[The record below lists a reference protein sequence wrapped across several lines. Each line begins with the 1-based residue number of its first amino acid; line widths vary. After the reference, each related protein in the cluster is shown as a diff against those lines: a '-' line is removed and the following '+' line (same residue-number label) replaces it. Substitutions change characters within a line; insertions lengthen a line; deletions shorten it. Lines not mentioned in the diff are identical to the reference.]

1 MSATFGGMDMME
13 NIRVALRS
21 VGTNWLRALLTTLII
36 AVGIMALVGI
46 LTAIDAAIYSLSS
59 NLSSLGA
66 NTFEINRKRETVRAS
81 GGRGRDGKESEPFTY
96 DQARDFSEG
105 YGYPADV
112 SISFRGTGATAVTF
126 EDRKTNPNVSVYGMT
141 SNYLTSKGFEIA
153 AGRNFTQREVM
164 EGGSIAILGSDL
176 VDDLFGGKNQFAVG
190 KEIVAGGLHYTVVG
204 TLKSKGSSMTSND
217 KRVLI
222 PLQSAKRF
230 YASNRTNY
238 DILVAVRDPAGI
250 DAAMSEAILTMRR
263 VRGLRAG
270 QENDFEVE
278 NSSDLVSIIKENT
291 VTLRLAAVS
300 IGLMTL
306 LGAAIGLMNI
316 MLVSV
321 TERTREIGV
330 RKALGAT
337 KRNVLLQ
344 FLFEAVVI
352 CQLGGLL
359 GILLGV
365 GAGNLVVIF
374 TNGEFLIP
382 WMWIGLALIVCTV
395 VGLLSGLY
403 PAMRA
408 AALDPIE
415 SLRYE

>member
-1 MSATFGGMDMME
+1 ME
-13 NIRVALRS
+13 NIRVALGS
-21 VGTNWLRALLTTLII
+21 VGANWLRALLTTLII

-66 NTFEINRKRETVRAS
+66 NTFEVERKRETTRSS
-81 GGRGRDGKESEPFTY
+81 GGGGNNKRSEPFTY
-96 DQARDFSEG
+96 DQAMEFAET

-112 SISFRGTGATAVTF
+112 SVSFAARGATMVSFA
-126 EDRKTNPNVSVYGMT
+126 DRETNPNISLFGIT
-141 SNYLTSKGFEIA
+141 PNYLTSKGFEME
-153 AGRNFTQREVM
+153 AGRNFTEREAR
-164 EGGSIAILGSDL
+164 EGGNIAILAYEL
-176 VDDLFGGKNQFAVG
+176 VEDLFNGNDEFAIG
-190 KEIVAGGLHYTVVG
+190 QEITAGGIRYTVVG

-230 YASNRTNY
+230 YASNQTNY
-238 DILVAVRDPAGI
+238 DILVAVRDPSGI
-250 DAAMSEAILTMRR
+250 DAAMSEATLTLRR
-263 VRGLRAG
+263 VRRLRAG

-337 KRNVLLQ
+337 RRNVLLQ
-344 FLFEAVVI
+344 FLIEAIVI
-352 CQLGGLL
+352 CQLGGFL

-365 GAGNLVVIF
+365 AAGNVVAILTGGAF
-374 TNGEFLIP
+374 IVP
-382 WMWIGLALIVCTV
+382 WLWIGLALIICTF

>member
-1 MSATFGGMDMME
+1 MDPME

-21 VGTNWLRALLTTLII
+21 VNANWLRALLTTLII

-66 NTFEINRKRETVRAS
+66 NTFEIDRKSENVRSS
-81 GGRGRDGKESEPFTY
+81 GGGRRGKRSEPFTY
-96 DQARDFSEG
+96 DQAMNFVDQ
-105 YGYPADV
+105 YQYPASV
-112 SISFRGTGATAVTF
+112 SVSMFATGATPIVYL
-126 EDRKTNPNVSVYGMT
+126 DRETNPNVSLYGMT
-141 SNYLTSKGFEIA
+141 ANYLTSKGFEIQ
-153 AGRNFTQREVM
+153 AGRNFTKRETL
-164 EGGSIAILGSDL
+164 EGGNFAILGKDI
-176 VDDLFGGKNQFAVG
+176 VTDLFDGKDQFAVG
-190 KEIVAGGLHYTVVG
+190 KQIIAGGLRYTVVG
-204 TLKSKGSSMTSND
+204 TLKSKGASMTSND
-217 KRVLI
+217 RRVLI
-222 PLQSAKRF
+222 PLQTAKRF
-230 YASNRTNY
+230 YGSNRTNY
-238 DILVAVRDPAGI
+238 DILVAVKEPTAIEAGM
-250 DAAMSEAILTMRR
+250 AEATLTMRR

-270 QENDFEVE
+270 QDNDFEIE
-278 NSSDLVSIIKENT
+278 NSSDLVSIIKDNT

-337 KRNVLLQ
+337 RQNVLFQ
-344 FLFEAVVI
+344 FLIEAVVI
-352 CQLGGLL
+352 CQIGGLL

-365 GAGNLVVIF
+365 LAGNGVVFFTGGAFLV
-374 TNGEFLIP
+374 P
-382 WMWIGLALIVCTV
+382 WLWIGLALIVCTV

>member
-1 MSATFGGMDMME
+1 MDFME

-66 NTFEINRKRETVRAS
+66 NTFEIDRKRETVRS
-81 GGRGRDGKESEPFTY
+81 RGGPGEGKRSEPFTY
-96 DQARDFSEG
+96 AQAMEFMET
-105 YGYPADV
+105 YEYPADV
-112 SISFRGTGATAVTF
+112 SVSFPARGATAVTYQ
-126 EDRKTNPNVSVYGMT
+126 DRETNPNVSLYGMT
-141 SNYLTSKGFEIA
+141 TNYLNSKGFEIA
-153 AGRNFTQREVM
+153 TGRNFTMREVQ
-164 EGGSIAILGSDL
+164 EGGNLAILGSEL
-176 VDDLFGGKNQFAVG
+176 VETLFNGNDEFAIG
-190 KEIVAGGLHYTVVG
+190 KEITAGGNRYRVVG
-204 TLKSKGSSMTSND
+204 TLKSKGASMTSND

-222 PLQSAKRF
+222 PLQEAKRF
-230 YASNRTNY
+230 YANNRTNY
-238 DILVAVRDPAGI
+238 DILIAVRDPTGI
-250 DAAMSEAILTMRR
+250 DAAMAEATLTMRR
-263 VRGLRAG
+263 VRRLRAG
-270 QENDFEVE
+270 QENDFEVS

-291 VTLRLAAVS
+291 VMLRLAAIS

-337 KRNVLLQ
+337 RRNILLQ
-344 FLFEAVVI
+344 FLIEAVVI
-352 CQLGGLL
+352 CQLGGLF

-365 GAGNLVVIF
+365 AAGNVVVVF
-374 TNGEFLIP
+374 TGGSFIVP
-382 WMWIGLALIVCTV
+382 WLWIGLALIVCTV

-403 PAMRA
+403 PALRA

>member
-1 MSATFGGMDMME
+1 ME
-13 NIRVALRS
+13 NIRVALSS
-21 VGTNWLRALLTTLII
+21 VSANWLRALLTTLII

-66 NTFEINRKRETVRAS
+66 NTFEVERKRETTRTQ
-81 GGRGRDGKESEPFTY
+81 GGGGDNKRSEPFSY
-96 DQARDFSEG
+96 DQAMEFAESYEF
-105 YGYPADV
+105 PADV
-112 SISFRGTGATAVTF
+112 SVSFSARGATTVTY
-126 EDRKTNPNVSVYGMT
+126 EDRETNPNVSMYGIT
-141 SNYLTSKGFEIA
+141 PNYLTSKGFEIE
-153 AGRNFTQREVM
+153 AGRNFTERESRD
-164 EGGSIAILGSDL
+164 GGNIAILAYDM
-176 VDDLFGGKNQFAVG
+176 VEDLFNGNDQFAIG
-190 KEIVAGGLHYTVVG
+190 KEITAAGTRYTVVG
-204 TLKSKGSSMTSND
+204 TLKSKGASMTSND

-238 DILVAVRDPAGI
+238 DILVAVRDPTAI
-250 DAAMSEAILTMRR
+250 DAAMAEATLTLRR

-337 KRNVLLQ
+337 RRNILLQ
-344 FLFEAVVI
+344 FLAEAVVI
-352 CQLGGLL
+352 CQLGGFL

-365 GAGNLVVIF
+365 AAGNIVAVVTGGAFIV
-374 TNGEFLIP
+374 P
-382 WMWIGLALIVCTV
+382 WLWIGLALVICTF

>member
-1 MSATFGGMDMME
+1 MDLLE

-21 VGTNWLRALLTTLII
+21 VSANWLRALLTTLII

-66 NTFEINRKRETVRAS
+66 NTFEINRKRETTRTRGG
-81 GGRGRDGKESEPFTY
+81 GGRDSKQAQPFTFE
-96 DQARDFSEG
+96 QAMEFEESYEF
-105 YGYPADV
+105 PADV
-112 SISFRGTGATAVTF
+112 SVSFPGRGATTVTF
-126 EDRKTNPNVSVYGMT
+126 ESRETNPNVSLYGIT
-141 SNYLTSKGFEIA
+141 PNYLTSKGFEVE
-153 AGRNFTQREVM
+153 AGRNFTEREAR
-164 EGGSIAILGSDL
+164 EGGNIAILAYDL
-176 VDDLFGGKNQFAVG
+176 VEDLFGGNDEFAIG
-190 KEIVAGGLHYTVVG
+190 QDITAGGIRYNVVG
-204 TLKSKGSSMTSND
+204 TLKSKGASMTSND
-217 KRVLI
+217 KRVLV

-230 YASNRTNY
+230 YASNQTNY
-238 DILVAVRDPAGI
+238 DILVAVRDPTTI
-250 DAAMSEAILTMRR
+250 DAAMSEATLTMRR
-263 VRGLRAG
+263 VRRLRAG
-270 QENDFEVE
+270 EENDFEVE

-291 VTLRLAAVS
+291 VVLRLAAIS
-300 IGLMTL
+300 IGMMTL

-337 KRNVLLQ
+337 RRNVLLQ
-344 FLFEAVVI
+344 FLIEAIVI

-359 GILLGV
+359 GIFLGV
-365 GAGNLVVIF
+365 AAGNLVALATGGAFIV
-374 TNGEFLIP
+374 P
-382 WMWIGLALIVCTV
+382 WLWIGLALIICMV

>member
-1 MSATFGGMDMME
+1 MDFME
-13 NIRVALRS
+13 NIRVALSS
-21 VGTNWLRALLTTLII
+21 VSANWLRALLTTLII

-66 NTFEINRKRETVRAS
+66 NTFEVERKRETTRTQ
-81 GGRGRDGKESEPFTY
+81 GGGGDNKRSEPFSY
-96 DQARDFSEG
+96 DQAMEFAESYEF
-105 YGYPADV
+105 PADV
-112 SISFRGTGATAVTF
+112 SVSFSARGATTVTY
-126 EDRKTNPNVSVYGMT
+126 EDRETNPNVSMYGIT
-141 SNYLTSKGFEIA
+141 PNYLTSKGFEIE
-153 AGRNFTQREVM
+153 AGRNFTERESRD
-164 EGGSIAILGSDL
+164 GGNIAILAYDM
-176 VDDLFGGKNQFAVG
+176 VEDLFNGNDQFAIG
-190 KEIVAGGLHYTVVG
+190 KEITAAGTRYTVVG
-204 TLKSKGSSMTSND
+204 TLKSKGASMTSND

-238 DILVAVRDPAGI
+238 DILVAVRDPTAI
-250 DAAMSEAILTMRR
+250 DAAMAEATLTLRR

-337 KRNVLLQ
+337 RRNILLQ
-344 FLFEAVVI
+344 FLAEAVVI
-352 CQLGGLL
+352 CQLGGFL

-365 GAGNLVVIF
+365 AAGNIVAVVTGGAFIV
-374 TNGEFLIP
+374 P
-382 WMWIGLALIVCTV
+382 WLWIGLALVICTF